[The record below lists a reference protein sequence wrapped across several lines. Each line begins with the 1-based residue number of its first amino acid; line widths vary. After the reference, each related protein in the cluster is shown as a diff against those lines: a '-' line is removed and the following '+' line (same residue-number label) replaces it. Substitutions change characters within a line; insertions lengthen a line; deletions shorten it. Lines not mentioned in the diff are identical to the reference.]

1 VPIRLDTLGTLRTF
15 RDGQELER
23 LPAQPVRCAVL
34 LYLAMEREAP
44 RETVLGM
51 FWPDSSPE
59 QARHTLN
66 QTLYELR
73 RILGDDWV
81 EMRGERLHVS
91 DRVEVDALEFTRAVE
106 RGDAP
111 FALGLY
117 RGEFL
122 GGAPP
127 ATTRGFEG
135 WADRWNARLGRL
147 HRRASREAIDERVAA
162 EDLAGA
168 VQLARRWT
176 DIDPLDDEAQHR
188 LIELLALFGDRS
200 EALRQYERYERLVRE
215 ELDLEPLDETK
226 ELVAQIR
233 SGGLNGNSTSHV
245 PDAEAAADTAR
256 DDVSHGDGQA
266 DDDEARGSDTAL
278 APARP
283 DTAGQKDRAP
293 DAADHGP
300 DPTFAIR
307 VDGRP
312 GDEPGRLSRVW
323 QQVRRRHV
331 LPWTLAYV
339 ALALAAIEIVRF
351 GVTNYGW
358 SPAVQPQLPALLGI
372 GALAAVVLAW
382 FHGAGGRRPATP
394 TEVGILAVLALAALT
409 VATVIGDGGE
419 PPTVAAVSRL
429 SLARIAVLPFEDL
442 SNRGDLAPL
451 AGQIT
456 DALIDRLAQVPV
468 LHVLPRY
475 ATTPFAGGTTPFDSI
490 VNTLNAGAIVEGSVM
505 RAGDDFQATVQLI
518 DAASSVH
525 MLSSTF
531 TVSVTQTD
539 PAAAVADNAS
549 RALLNKLHS
558 ELSLRAMHARAS
570 SERAWDL
577 FLHARN
583 VATIEAGERAELWK
597 DDPRAAVAL
606 LNQADSM
613 LAQAEHLDP
622 DWLDPT
628 VLRATIETIRA
639 RKTASPGQ
647 NYEPAATRRA
657 VAHLDRVLRRNPEYV
672 PALAERG
679 LLRYHLGEN
688 APAAK
693 ADTLYNRAEADL
705 RHAVRIDTLQ
715 AEAWYA
721 LSRIDHRKNALNT
734 SASDALRAVRADV
747 FGEQTPLYAWQ
758 AFISYFNLEDR
769 QQSEHWCNVLT
780 QSQRA
785 SNQIKGYCNLF
796 LMSAMPGVAPD
807 VEGAWHWAQYFS
819 LREYGDMFVA
829 KTLARAGLADSARAV
844 LRRDLAQPTDS
855 ILRAIAYDAAHAW
868 LLLGDRDRAIH
879 YLRIYARLKPAAAQ
893 SLPRDWAFRPLWSD
907 PDYQRLAGS
916 AGPG

>member
-1 VPIRLDTLGTLRTF
+1 MPIRLDTLGTLRTY

-34 LYLAMEREAP
+34 LYLAMERDVP
-44 RETVLGM
+44 RESVLGM
-51 FWPDSSPE
+51 FWPDSAPD

-81 EMRGERLHVS
+81 ELRGDRLHVS

-106 RGDAP
+106 QGDAP

-117 RGEFL
+117 RGPFL

-127 ATTRGFEG
+127 ATTRAFEG
-135 WADRWNARLGRL
+135 WTDQWSARLGRL
-147 HRRASREAIDERVAA
+147 HRRASREAIDERVSA
-162 EDLAGA
+162 EDLPGA
-168 VQLARRWT
+168 VQLARRWA

-188 LIELLALFGDRS
+188 LIELLALYGDRS

-226 ELVAQIR
+226 DLVARIR
-233 SGGLNGNSTSHV
+233 SGEINGNSTT
-245 PDAEAAADTAR
+245 P
-256 DDVSHGDGQA
+256 
-266 DDDEARGSDTAL
+266 
-278 APARP
+278 P
-283 DTAGQKDRAP
+283 RAP
-293 DAADHGP
+293 DAPPATEDDDAAGGAVRAGAAAGMPVPEPSLRSAAAPAPTTGPTQPAPLDGAADADARSP
-300 DPTFAIR
+300 
-307 VDGRP
+307 
-312 GDEPGRLSRVW
+312 LSRMFNEL
-323 QQVRRRHV
+323 RRRHV
-331 LPWTLAYV
+331 IPWTLAY
-339 ALALAAIEIVRF
+339 LAAAVVAIEIVPFLASAR
-351 GVTNYGW
+351 GW
-358 SPAVQPQLPALLGI
+358 SPAVARELPAILGF
-372 GALAAVVLAW
+372 GAIAAIVLAW
-382 FHGAGGRRPATP
+382 YHGASGQRRATP
-394 TEVGILAVLALAALT
+394 TEVGILATTVLAALT
-409 VATVIGDGGE
+409 FATVTGE
-419 PPTVAAVSRL
+419 GREAPTVASISRL
-429 SLARIAVLPFEDL
+429 GLARIAVLPFEDL

-468 LHVLPRY
+468 LHVLPRA

-490 VNTLNAGAIVEGSVM
+490 VKALNAGAIVEGSVM
-505 RAGDDFQATVQLI
+505 RTGNDYQATVQLI
-518 DAASSVH
+518 DAASSYH
-525 MLSSTF
+525 ILSTTF
-531 TVSVTQTD
+531 AASVTQTD
-539 PAAAVADNAS
+539 PAAVVADNAS
-549 RALLNKLHS
+549 RALLTKLHS
-558 ELSLRAMHARAS
+558 ELVLRAMHARAS
-570 SERAWDL
+570 NDRAWDL

-613 LAQAEHLDP
+613 LLQAEHLDP

-628 VLRATIETIRA
+628 VLRATIETVRA
-639 RKTASPGQ
+639 RKTASPGE
-647 NYEPAATRRA
+647 NFEPAATRRA
-657 VAHLDRVLRRNPEYV
+657 VAHLDRVLERNPEYV

-693 ADTLYNRAEADL
+693 ADTLYYLAEADL
-705 RHAVRIDTLQ
+705 RHAVRVDTLQ

-734 SASDALRAVRADV
+734 AASDALRAVRADV
-747 FGEQTPLYAWQ
+747 FGEQTPLFAWQ

-769 QQSEHWCNVLT
+769 QQSEHWCTVLT

-807 VEGAWHWAQYFS
+807 VDGAWRWAHY
-819 LREYGDMFVA
+819 LRPREYGDMFVA
-829 KTLARAGLADSARAV
+829 KTLARAGLPDSARAV

-868 LLLGDRDRAIH
+868 LLLGNRDKAMQ
-879 YLRIYARLKPAAAQ
+879 YLKVWTRLKPAAAQ

-907 PDYQRLAGS
+907 PEFQRLTGGG
-916 AGPG
+916 GPG